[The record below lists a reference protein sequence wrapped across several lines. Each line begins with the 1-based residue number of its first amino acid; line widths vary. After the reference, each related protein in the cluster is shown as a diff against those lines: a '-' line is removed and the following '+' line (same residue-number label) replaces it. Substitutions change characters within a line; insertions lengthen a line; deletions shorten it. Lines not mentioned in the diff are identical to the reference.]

1 MCRLNFLGSCAR
13 TICERIALN
22 ETTAI
27 WHLHVMS
34 HKDSLILTMRNT
46 PNRVTTMELIL
57 WEYRI
62 LHILKSKRL
71 CVLQCF
77 AIFTQYCIS
86 KFLGILDAT
95 HHEATLLLVVP
106 AFKGLSQ

>member
-1 MCRLNFLGSCAR
+1 
-13 TICERIALN
+13 
-22 ETTAI
+22 
-27 WHLHVMS
+27 
-34 HKDSLILTMRNT
+34 MRDT
-46 PNRVTTMELIL
+46 PNRITTMELIL

-62 LHILKSKRL
+62 LHILKRKRL

-95 HHEATLLLVVP
+95 HHESTLLLVVP
-106 AFKGLSQ
+106 AFKRLSQ